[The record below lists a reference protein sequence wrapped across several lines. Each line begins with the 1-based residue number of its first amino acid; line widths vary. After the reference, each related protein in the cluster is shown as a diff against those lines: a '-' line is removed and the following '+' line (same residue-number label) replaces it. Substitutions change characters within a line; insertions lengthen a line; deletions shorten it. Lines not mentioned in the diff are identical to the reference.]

1 MVNKSRILPQ
11 ADARLSKCISKLKL
25 RRKRLAQSEVSS
37 LQADEISTIPTS
49 VSGAQAAGVT
59 VITFQVRLPVL
70 CVFVIDFFRDGTFPM
85 RIIIQA
91 GRMSFLPFPQK
102 FFWFYLV
109 LFLSQTADI
118 ESPPATVVTCLA
130 SEGRPD
136 SVSLITLMWRSVRSI
151 MNDSFP

>member
-1 MVNKSRILPQ
+1 MVNKSRIFPQ

-25 RRKRLAQSEVSS
+25 RRKQLAQSEVSS

-49 VSGAQAAGVT
+49 VSGAQTAGVT

-91 GRMSFLPFPQK
+91 GRMSFLPFSSEV
-102 FFWFYLV
+102 FLV
-109 LFLSQTADI
+109 LFSTF
-118 ESPPATVVTCLA
+118 
-130 SEGRPD
+130 
-136 SVSLITLMWRSVRSI
+136 
-151 MNDSFP
+151 SFSDR